1 MEQGRKRAPKPH
13 HPHHPHHMPPGQPA
27 GYTDEAAAECHD
39 LIDRAEEDAHLHEPS
54 SMYSTTDKP
63 EPVHRATAP
72 SASGTAGASGAGV
85 GGGIRS
91 GGDSAGSGKA
101 KGQGGLEGAAGAV
114 GGTAAA
120 AGEKMQQTG
129 QNVTEALGGK
139 MGEVKKKMGLG
150 E

>member
-63 EPVHRATAP
+63 EPVHRASAP
-72 SASGTAGASGAGV
+72 GSTAGSAGV
-85 GGGIRS
+85 GGS
-91 GGDSAGSGKA
+91 GKASGKA

-120 AGEKMQQTG
+120 AGEKVQQTG